1 MGKFL
6 KYSKNFYFVFT
17 LLFILWMLF
26 IDSNDFVSQFRLGS
40 KLSELKKQKEFY
52 QDKKEVIKADR
63 EELMS
68 NNDLLEKFAR
78 ERYLM
83 KRKTE
88 DLYVIVK
95 E

>member
-1 MGKFL
+1 MSRFL

-26 IDSNDFVSQFRLGS
+26 IDSNDFVSQFKLGS

>member
-26 IDSNDFVSQFRLGS
+26 IDSNDFVSQFKLGS

-52 QDKKEVIKADR
+52 QEKKEVIKADR

>member
-1 MGKFL
+1 
-6 KYSKNFYFVFT
+6 
-17 LLFILWMLF
+17 MLF
-26 IDSNDFVSQFRLGS
+26 IDSNDVVSQFRLGS
-40 KLSELKKQKEFY
+40 KLSELMKQKEFY

-95 E
+95 K

>member
-17 LLFILWMLF
+17 LLFVLWMIF
-26 IDSNDFVSQFRLGS
+26 IDSNDFVSQFKLGS
-40 KLSELKKQKEFY
+40 KLSQLEKQKVFY
-52 QDKKEVIKADR
+52 QEKKEVIKADR

>member
-1 MGKFL
+1 MGKYL

-17 LLFILWMLF
+17 LLFIFWMLF
-26 IDSNDFVSQFRLGS
+26 IDSNDVVSQFRLGS
-40 KLSELKKQKEFY
+40 KLSELMKQKEFY

-95 E
+95 K